1 MQSARG
7 PVNSGRAVTRHPEPR
22 RVASTHPTKSSISR
36 GPRGFAKSTGMQR
49 AVIHRAFAHGWV
61 GRPGAVGICTQSQE
75 RGASGENSR
84 PHAGLVEVAPRFSG
98 RGPAAPARGWAFSSV
113 GESARLITVRSLVR
127 IQKGPR
133 SEPARL
139 LRHHLGDVAQLG
151 EHLLC
156 KQGVAGSSPAISTA
170 RLPAISTAR
179 LNVIQPVARPEPTA
193 P

>member
-1 MQSARG
+1 LVRG
-7 PVNSGRAVTRHPEPR
+7 LRVHVRDVGMECLRGLHRHPPASPR
-22 RVASTHPTKSSISR
+22 
-36 GPRGFAKSTGMQR
+36 
-49 AVIHRAFAHGWV
+49 
-61 GRPGAVGICTQSQE
+61 
-75 RGASGENSR
+75 
-84 PHAGLVEVAPRFSG
+84 
-98 RGPAAPARGWAFSSV
+98 AFSSV

-170 RLPAISTAR
+170 RFERHPIGRKTGTYRTLIT
-179 LNVIQPVARPEPTA
+179 E
-193 P
+193 

>member
-1 MQSARG
+1 MDGEAGQGQWESA
-7 PVNSGRAVTRHPEPR
+7 PN
-22 RVASTHPTKSSISR
+22 
-36 GPRGFAKSTGMQR
+36 
-49 AVIHRAFAHGWV
+49 
-61 GRPGAVGICTQSQE
+61 SQE
-75 RGASGENSR
+75 YGASDENSR
-84 PHAGLVEVAPRFSG
+84 PHVGLVEVAPRFSG

-156 KQGVAGSSPAISTA
+156 KQGVAGWSPATSTGA
-170 RLPAISTAR
+170 FECHPIGRNDRDLPHLDNQIASLREKYADSPCRTDVSVLRILTM
-179 LNVIQPVARPEPTA
+179 
-193 P
+193 

>member
-1 MQSARG
+1 
-7 PVNSGRAVTRHPEPR
+7 
-22 RVASTHPTKSSISR
+22 
-36 GPRGFAKSTGMQR
+36 MQR

-61 GRPGAVGICTQSQE
+61 GRPGAVGICTQSHE

-139 LRHHLGDVAQLG
+139 LRHHLGDVDQPLG
-151 EHLLC
+151 HLLGN
-156 KQGVAGSSPAISTA
+156 QGVAGSSPAISTA
-170 RLPAISTAR
+170 RT
-179 LNVIQPVARPEPTA
+179 NVIHPVVMSGTYRTLIPE
-193 P
+193 